1 MTLLPVVARELRVAS
16 RRASSY
22 WGRALAALVAIGVF
36 AWVFLLERGANGTQ
50 MGTVLFGVIATL
62 AYVFAALAGVVFSAD
77 SISSERREGTLGLL
91 FLTDLRGADVA
102 LGKLT
107 ASSLAAIYGLL
118 AIFPVLGLCLLMG
131 GVTGAEYGRVILVL
145 VVVLLTSL
153 ALGLLASTLANDPMR
168 AAVTALALILLWQFG
183 GPLAGILASLSLE
196 RFGWDRMGI
205 NALFEGW
212 EWVTPVTA
220 MTGAFAEEYKR
231 HAKAFRNALAF
242 CSGLGLASLVLASL
256 RLPRIWQVAESTTR
270 LGWAG
275 WLKGLRFRS
284 SAEWTRYRTRL
295 LELHPVVWLSGR
307 HWLRN
312 ALVWAFLAGG
322 GLLYTLIAGLSGDDD
337 WWQPG
342 ALFAVAFPAHA
353 ILKCWAAL
361 EAPRQFFSDRRSGAL
376 ELLLTTPVTIPELL
390 RGRLNTLKRQ
400 FLGPAIAV
408 AVLESLAGLRL
419 LLEHP
424 SDGDVPLFLL
434 LWAIHLTTLFAD
446 LWTIAWVG
454 NWVGLSTNGSRSTLH
469 VIARVLVLPWIIW
482 LVGSVLISVGFAG
495 AMRQA
500 SWSGINWAVVSLLTW
515 FGLTVANNLFWLS
528 RAQRGL
534 REHFRDTAAGQ
545 VRQRGRAD
553 H

>member
-1 MTLLPVVARELRVAS
+1 MMLFPVVARELRVAS

-36 AWVFLLERGANGTQ
+36 AWIFLAGRGGNGTQ
-50 MGTVLFGVIATL
+50 LGQVLFAVISTL
-62 AYVFAALAGVVFSAD
+62 AYVFAALAGVMFSAD
-77 SISSERREGTLGLL
+77 SISRERREGTLGLL

-153 ALGLLASTLANDPMR
+153 AIGLLASTLAQDPMR
-168 AAVTALALILLWQFG
+168 AAVTALALILFWQFG
-183 GPLAGILASLSLE
+183 GPLVGVVASLALE
-196 RFGWDRMGI
+196 RLGWDRIGI
-205 NALFEGW
+205 NTLFEGW

-220 MTGAFAEEYKR
+220 MTSAFADGYKQQ
-231 HAKAFRNALAF
+231 ANAFRNAFAF
-242 CSGLGLASLVLASL
+242 CAGIGLASLALASL
-256 RLPRIWQVAESTTR
+256 RLPRIWQVADGKTR
-270 LGWAG
+270 LGWSN

-284 SAEWTRYRTRL
+284 AEEWTRYRTRL

-312 ALVWAFLAGG
+312 GLVWSFLVGG
-322 GLLYTLIAGLSGDDD
+322 GLVYIAIALLSGDDD
-337 WWQPG
+337 WWKPG
-342 ALFAVAFPAHA
+342 ALFALAFPAHVF
-353 ILKCWAAL
+353 LKCWAAL

-376 ELLLTTPVTIPELL
+376 ELLLTTPVTVPDLL
-390 RGRLNTLKRQ
+390 RGRLSALKRQ
-400 FLGPAIAV
+400 FLGPAVAV
-408 AVLESLAGLRL
+408 AVLESLAGLRML
-419 LLEHP
+419 MDDP
-424 SDGDVPLFLL
+424 NDSDVPFFLL
-434 LWAIHLTTLFAD
+434 FWAVHLTTLFAD

-469 VIARVLVLPWIIW
+469 VIARVLVLPWIVW
-482 LVGSVLISVGFAG
+482 LVGSVVVSVGFAVVI
-495 AMRQA
+495 RQN
-500 SWSGINWAVVSLLTW
+500 SWSWVNWAMVCVLTW
-515 FGLTVANNLFWLS
+515 FGLAMANNLFWLT

-534 REHFRDTAAGQ
+534 REQFRDTAAGQ
-545 VRQRGRAD
+545 IRKRGGDGR
-553 H
+553 